1 MLSAGTALLCFLCC
15 QIVGA
20 EDFSV
25 TQGYNDGIGTKTY
38 DSGPGTLQLGSPDAR
53 WFWYL
58 NFAKPG
64 YYNISAQVAVS
75 AANAGSVLHVGDYAT
90 QHNGAASSAAAALTA
105 TDPAA
110 NVNPQWQSMGQVWVP
125 ASGLRFFYA
134 QIPASTGN
142 PGLIHSIRVT
152 GPGPISVD
160 PTWTVRSAAC
170 DIYFTPSGSTRRAS
184 YAEMVSRPLPVPAI
198 SGTHTVVNMPTGYM
212 GNNDSCFNSL
222 WVANGQL
229 PTPLVG
235 FGPSRV
241 YTHEGTGSTISFN
254 DFNLDPT
261 RRRKTL
267 QISIPDG
274 SGNTLSTFMTGEVG
288 QRWYLGGR
296 MRQYTSVG
304 ASSSGFLE
312 NHSVFNG
319 HVNWRSCAWGNVWSY
334 GSQSGGA
341 NAWWAN
347 TSIRGHLRGPS
358 PSALPGI
365 TGVYPYG
372 KVRQRQDMMEMII
385 GGLIPIAQNDT
396 TLSSMPTT
404 APDLPTLNLAYN
416 LQGPDV
422 VNQATHANVNTA
434 YSDPSSL
441 TTLIR
446 DPFST
451 LKFTYQKVSGPSWI
465 SVSSAGTLSGTP
477 AAGNAGQNT
486 LIVQATDPNAGL
498 SGQFTVGVYV
508 KATGGANNRPVF
520 QYVAPEKMT
529 VSTTDDANLIHL
541 PVIDPDSPTR
551 AFSILSG
558 NGGGQFGFNGDWL
571 VKNAA
576 LTPGATYPLTIQVAD
591 TGSPPLNSTIN
602 VTVTAVADTGG
613 VTEEIWFLT
622 EGTLLADFTSDPR
635 YPDSPSQLNALADF
649 TEPSADLST
658 GYRVSGYVYPP
669 TTGSYT
675 FYMTGSD
682 VDGEL
687 RVSTDASPANLA
699 LQATTGGTTG
709 TVSLTAG
716 QRYYIEA
723 LGLNG
728 SDYGSGSFTAQWSG
742 PGIGKQ
748 TIPAAHLRPTTRAT
762 PKLWNGNNAPRDVV
776 SGESYSE
783 NLRTKLDTIHLWN
796 VLTYQKTSGP
806 AWISISPDGFV
817 TGTPGPGNTGIN
829 TTTVRVTAPGG
840 HWHESNF
847 TVNVIANSAPQFTSG
862 TLTHPALTEGTEISG
877 SLTTYCS
884 DANVGTRLGIGD
896 RITYSIVSGPAWLGV
911 EPTGELFGKPGGPHT
926 GLNTFT
932 VRATDLGG
940 FFADAQFQVNVTD
953 IENAPV
959 FTKNPITFANLSG
972 DAITRSIADY
982 AYDPDAGA
990 LTFTKLSGAS
1000 WLTVASDG
1008 TLSGTP
1014 ANADEGINT
1023 FTVQVTD
1030 NTSRSS
1036 TGNLTVDV
1044 RIPPFFIYDGFDATP
1059 GAGITVHSTGVG
1071 WSGNWTGTVT
1081 GTAGFTINPTSL
1093 TFGSLSVGGKSVS
1106 NGTGSSVSYSRNIG
1120 RTIQVSGVGGFPEA
1134 WISGVISLSGTAAG
1148 QGIEVRLG
1156 NTGTV
1161 FGKAVNGDLGVKVNN
1176 TWYDAVNGS
1185 GTPTGITPN
1194 GTYLFVLHLLEN
1206 GTNTD
1211 ITLYLGS
1218 NAAIDLSNPAN
1229 FPYQVTRSVIGPLSF
1244 ASLGLWVNKPD
1255 PQNVNFDEI
1264 RISNS
1269 YAEALGIVN
1278 KPIVT
1283 VTASGIPMEEN
1294 SVSATFTVT
1303 RDQTDGDLT
1312 VPLTVSGS
1320 ATAGTDYSA
1329 LPASITI
1336 PDGVAS
1342 ATLIVTPVD
1351 DPFDDADETIVL
1363 SITPDAAYISG
1374 SPTSATLTIVDN
1386 DGPQPVSPPWTAQD
1400 VGSVAPGDNSS
1411 TVSPSTGLFRI
1422 IGSGTIGNAT
1432 TSDGMHFVSQTVT
1445 GDCEVIAR
1453 VKGQTGSTTNYRV
1466 GVAIRDGTA
1475 GNTVSAQ
1482 TALRGGTRSPF
1493 FIYRTTAGVGSTTVD
1508 GITSVTTPYWVK
1520 LVRVGNNFN
1529 SFVSPDGI
1537 SWSQI
1542 GATTLSNMP
1551 ATTQVGIFVS
1561 SGSIIVA
1568 NTATFDHV
1576 EIKQNIVSVTSP
1588 IDMAAEGNP
1597 VQNTTF
1603 TISRGLNPPS
1613 SALTL
1618 NLDLS
1623 GTAVVDSDY
1632 ALAGAL
1638 VSEAGTTATVTIPAG
1653 QPQIFLT
1660 ATPLNDLINEGAES
1674 IVLSAPPAATYSLGV
1689 PASGA
1694 TSIADAAVA
1703 VLTTNANPTEG
1714 GTTTGGGTYYT
1725 GSSQPINAIPAVGWH
1740 FVSWSGAGIENVNA
1754 PSTTVIIDTAKTVT
1768 ANFAINSY
1776 TITYTAGP
1784 NGTLIGSSSQNAD
1797 YGTNGTPIAAVPA
1810 SGYHFANWS
1819 DGSTA
1824 NPRTDTSVTSNLN
1837 VTANFAHCR
1846 VIGISMLNNKLT
1858 VNCEGTAGYSYD
1870 LERSTDLS
1878 SWTRV
1883 ATNLIAPPD
1892 GKINY
1897 VEDPATAPNAFYRLK
1912 LH

>member
-1 MLSAGTALLCFLCC
+1 MTVKALLAGSALLHFLCG
-15 QIVGA
+15 QTSRA
-20 EDFSV
+20 EDFAVS
-25 TQGYNDGIGTKTY
+25 QGYNDGIGSKTY
-38 DSGPGTLQLGSPDAR
+38 NSGAGTLQLGSPDAR

-58 NFAKPG
+58 NFAQPG
-64 YYNISAQVAVS
+64 YYHISAQVAVS
-75 AANAGSVLHVGDYAT
+75 AANAGAILQVGDYAT
-90 QHNGAASSAAAALTA
+90 QHNTAGSSTSAALTA

-110 NVNPQWQSMGQVWVP
+110 NVNPQWQSLGQVWVP
-125 ASGLRFFYA
+125 APGLRFFSA

-142 PGLIHSIRVT
+142 PGLLHSIRVT

-170 DIYFTPSGSTRRAS
+170 DIYFTPTGSTRRAS

-254 DFNLDPT
+254 DFHLDPT

-274 SGNTLSTFMTGEVG
+274 SGNTLSTFLTGEVG

-296 MRQYTSVG
+296 MRQYTAVG

-312 NHSVFNG
+312 NFGVFNG
-319 HVNWRSCAWGNVWSY
+319 HVNWRSCAWGNVWAY
-334 GSQSGGA
+334 GSQSGAA

-347 TSIRGHLRGPS
+347 TSIRGRLRGPS
-358 PSALPGI
+358 PSALPGV

-404 APDLPTLNLAYN
+404 LPDLPTLNLAYN
-416 LQGPDV
+416 LQAPEV
-422 VNQATHANVNTA
+422 VNQATHATVSTA
-434 YSDPSSL
+434 WSDTSSL

-465 SVSSAGTLSGTP
+465 TVSSAGALSGTP

-486 LIVQATDPNAGL
+486 LTVQATDPNAGL

-508 KATGGANNRPVF
+508 KASGGANNRPAF
-520 QYVAPEKMT
+520 QYVAPAKMT

-541 PVIDPDSPTR
+541 PVIDPDATTR

-571 VKNAA
+571 VKTAA
-576 LTPGATYPLTIQVAD
+576 LTPGATYPLTIRVSD
-591 TGSPPLNSTIN
+591 TGSPALSSTIN
-602 VTVTAVADTGG
+602 VTINAATDSGG

-622 EGTLLADFTSDPR
+622 EGTLLSDLTSDPR

-649 TEPSADLST
+649 TEPAADLST
-658 GYRVSGYVYPP
+658 GYRVSGYLYPP
-669 TTGSYT
+669 TTGTYT

-699 LQATTGGTTG
+699 LQATTGGSTG

-716 QRYYIEA
+716 QRYRIEA

-728 SDYGSGSFTAQWSG
+728 SDYGSGSFTVQWAG
-742 PGIGKQ
+742 PGLAKQ
-748 TIPAAHLRPTTRAT
+748 TIPAAHLRPITRAT
-762 PKLWNGNNAPRDVV
+762 PQLWNATQVLRDVV

-796 VLTYQKTSGP
+796 VLTYQKIGGP

-829 TTTVRVTAPGG
+829 TATVRVTAPGG
-840 HWHESNF
+840 HWHEANF
-847 TVNVIANSAPQFTSG
+847 TVNVIANSAPQFTAG
-862 TLTHPALTEGTEISG
+862 TLSLPALTEGAEIAGTLAS
-877 SLTTYCS
+877 YCA
-884 DANVGTRLGIGD
+884 DANVGSRLGLGD
-896 RITYSIVSGPAWLGV
+896 RISYSIVSGPAWLGV
-911 EPTGELFGKPGGPHT
+911 EATGELFGKPGGPHT
-926 GLNTFT
+926 GPNTFT

-940 FFADAQFQVNVTD
+940 LSATAQLQVTVTD
-953 IENAPV
+953 IENTPV

-972 DAITRSIADY
+972 EAITRSIADY

-990 LTFTKLSGAS
+990 LMFTKLSGPS
-1000 WLTVASDG
+1000 WLTVAADG

-1014 ANADEGINT
+1014 ANANEGINT

-1044 RIPPFFIYDGFDATP
+1044 RVPPFFIYDGFDATP
-1059 GAGITVHSTGVG
+1059 GAGITAHSTGVS

-1081 GTAGFTINPTSL
+1081 GAAGFTINPASL
-1093 TFGSLSVGGKSVS
+1093 AFGSLSVGGKSVS
-1106 NGTGSSVSYSRNIG
+1106 NGTGSNVSYSRNIG
-1120 RTIQVSGVGGFPEA
+1120 RTIQIGDSGGFPEA
-1134 WISGVISLSGTAAG
+1134 WISGVISLAGTAAG

-1176 TWYDAVNGS
+1176 IWYDAVNGGGS
-1185 GTPTGITPN
+1185 PTGITPN

-1206 GTNTD
+1206 GANTD
-1211 ITLYLGS
+1211 ITLYLAN

-1229 FPYQVTRSVIGPLSF
+1229 FPYQVSRSVVGPVVF

-1283 VTASGIPMEEN
+1283 VTASGTPAEEG
-1294 SVSATFTVT
+1294 SVSATFTVA
-1303 RDQTDGDLT
+1303 RNLTDGDLT
-1312 VPLTVSGS
+1312 VPLTASGT
-1320 ATAGTDYSA
+1320 ATAGTDYST

-1336 PDGVAS
+1336 PDAATS

-1363 SITPDAAYISG
+1363 TVTPDAAYISG
-1374 SPTSATLTIVDN
+1374 SPASATLTIVDN
-1386 DGPQPVSPPWTAQD
+1386 DGPQPVGPPWTAQD
-1400 VGSVAPGDNSS
+1400 VGSVAPGDNSA

-1422 IGSGTIGNAT
+1422 IGSGTIGYAT
-1432 TSDGMHFVSQTVT
+1432 PSDGMHFVSQTVT

-1453 VKGQTGSTTNYRV
+1453 VKGQTGSTTNYRA
-1466 GVAIRDGTA
+1466 GVAIRGGSA
-1475 GNTVSAQ
+1475 GNAVSAQ
-1482 TALRGGTRSPF
+1482 TALRGGIRSPY
-1493 FIYRTTAGVGSTTVD
+1493 FIYRPTAGVASTTVD
-1508 GITSVTTPYWVK
+1508 GITSVSAPHWVK
-1520 LVRVGNNFN
+1520 LMRAGNVFT
-1529 SFVSPDGI
+1529 SFVSADGI
-1537 SWSQI
+1537 TWSPI
-1542 GATTLSNMP
+1542 GATTLSSMP
-1551 ATTQVGIFVS
+1551 ATTEVGIFVT
-1561 SGSIIVA
+1561 SGSILVA
-1568 NTATFDHV
+1568 NTATFDQV
-1576 EIKQNIVSVTSP
+1576 EIKQNIVSVTAP
-1588 IDMAAEGNP
+1588 MDLAAEGNP
-1597 VQNTTF
+1597 GQSATF
-1603 TISRGLNPPS
+1603 DISRGPNPPS

-1632 ALAGAL
+1632 TLAGGSVA
-1638 VSEAGTTATVTIPAG
+1638 VVGATATVTIPTG
-1653 QPQIFLT
+1653 ETQVSLT
-1660 ATPLNDLINEGAES
+1660 ATPLQDLLEEGTETLDM
-1674 IVLSAPPAATYSLGV
+1674 IVQTAATHTLGI
-1689 PASGA
+1689 PSSGS
-1694 TSIADAAVA
+1694 TTIRDQAVA
-1703 VLTTNANPTEG
+1703 VLTTGANPPEG
-1714 GTTTGGGTYYT
+1714 GAASGSGTYHVGT
-1725 GSSQPINAIPAVGWH
+1725 SQPVVATPAAGWH
-1740 FVSWSGAGIENVNA
+1740 FTAWSGTGIDDPASAATAV
-1754 PSTTVIIDTAKTVT
+1754 SIGTTQTVT
-1768 ANFAINSY
+1768 ANFALS
-1776 TITYTAGP
+1776 
-1784 NGTLIGSSSQNAD
+1784 
-1797 YGTNGTPIAAVPA
+1797 
-1810 SGYHFANWS
+1810 
-1819 DGSTA
+1819 
-1824 NPRTDTSVTSNLN
+1824 
-1837 VTANFAHCR
+1837 R
-1846 VIGISMLNNKLT
+1846 VRGISMLGNKLT
-1858 VNCEGTAGYSYD
+1858 VTFEGTAGFTYD
-1870 LERSTDLS
+1870 VERSTNLS
-1878 SWTRV
+1878 TWIPV
-1883 ATNLIAPPD
+1883 ATNLIAPPGGLID
-1892 GKINY
+1892 Y
-1897 VEDPATAPNAFYRLK
+1897 VEDPAAETSAFYRLK